1 MTNKNAPIGVFD
13 SGVGGLTVMKEIMH
27 QIPNEKIIY
36 FGDTA
41 RVPYGNKSKDTVL
54 RFSRQ
59 IVRFLK
65 TQEVKAI
72 VIACNTAS
80 AYALPDIEKEID
92 IPIIGVVRPGAKVAA
107 QVTQNGKVGVIAT
120 EGTINSHIY
129 ADYIKKINAQATVIG
144 KACPLFVPLA
154 EEGLLKEHPKEFQE
168 RATRVDYEAVRQ
180 YREPFL
186 RTAFDVFTEKKGQ
199 EETAYKEFASQEWVY
214 EYGVFRALKKANN
227 GECWNDWPEEY
238 RTWPENRQKLPAE
251 VETEAQ
257 YQMFLQYIFYT
268 QWMKVKKAANDAGIQ
283 IMGDVPF
290 YVGQDSVDVWGGKD
304 NFLLD
309 TDGRPIFIAGVPPD
323 YFSATGQRWGNPIYD
338 WEHMKEQDYRFWV
351 DRIGYSNK
359 LFDIIRIDHFR
370 AFDTYWKIPADCP
383 TAIDGEWIEAP
394 GYEVI
399 DTLQKEIPGLDL
411 VAEDLGLLRPEV
423 LMLKDHYHLKGM
435 KILIFSIETGG
446 KYARD
451 TFHDVENM
459 IFYTGTHDNDTIM
472 QWYGNMSAAA
482 RRKIRRMLKK
492 AGASQGSVKDRFL
505 QYTMQNQAEYAII
518 PLADILGLGKEGHI
532 NTPGTI
538 GSPNWEWHLPDFI
551 QAKKELQKFGRL
563 IVDTKR

>member
-1 MTNKNAPIGVFD
+1 MRKVGMLMPVASLPGRHGIGDF
-13 SGVGGLTVMKEIMH
+13 GKESYNFVDLLKEAKAAIWQML
-27 QIPNEKIIY
+27 PLNPL
-36 FGDTA
+36 G
-41 RVPYGNKSKDTVL
+41 YGNSPYQPYSSCAGDEL
-54 RFSRQ
+54 
-59 IVRFLK
+59 
-65 TQEVKAI
+65 
-72 VIACNTAS
+72 
-80 AYALPDIEKEID
+80 Y
-92 IPIIGVVRPGAKVAA
+92 
-107 QVTQNGKVGVIAT
+107 
-120 EGTINSHIY
+120 INL
-129 ADYIKKINAQATVIG
+129 DKL
-144 KACPLFVPLA
+144 C
-154 EEGLLKEHPKEFQE
+154 EEGLLKRVPDFHSN
-168 RATRVDYEAVRQ
+168 ATHIDYQAVREFKGKYLKMAFKNFKPDAGYKKFIKMDWVYNYAVFLTLKKQNNLVAWNEWPVEQQNWIKDHKYDLTPLKEDIEYEMFVQ
-180 YREPFL
+180 YEFYKQWMELKKYANKNGIKVMGDIPIYVGIDSL
-186 RTAFDVFTEKKGQ
+186 DVWSGQ
-199 EETAYKEFASQEWVY
+199 E
-214 EYGVFRALKKANN
+214 
-227 GECWNDWPEEY
+227 
-238 RTWPENRQKLPAE
+238 
-251 VETEAQ
+251 
-257 YQMFLQYIFYT
+257 
-268 QWMKVKKAANDAGIQ
+268 
-283 IMGDVPF
+283 
-290 YVGQDSVDVWGGKD
+290 
-304 NFLLD
+304 NFLLGA
-309 TDGRPIFIAGVPPD
+309 DGKPTFIAGVPPD

-472 QWYGNMSAAA
+472 QWYGNMSVAA
-482 RRKIRRMLKK
+482 RRKIRRMLKR

-538 GSPNWEWHLPDFI
+538 GSPNWEWHLPDFV